1 MKGKLQSSKNKRMIA
16 LVAILVVLLAGTVTG
31 VTLFLKDDGSTSATA
46 YNEISNNTIQEPTN
60 STTGQEEQT
69 IPTDEDEQQTI
80 PTDENQQQETTSEQ
94 TTPEGQGNQETTTSN
109 NQENTENNNA
119 DSQTTPEESITYAD
133 RLVSEDFLVG
143 WTPIGLATI
152 ADTTGRYLNNTKL
165 EIEKISYTE
174 TDFTNNTEISLPE
187 QSKYNSVQSGER
199 IVYEI
204 RVKNTS
210 NVVAKNIKIIDK
222 IPEGIIVEEIDS
234 NGTLK
239 NENVQ
244 WVSDIPAG
252 EQVSFKFVAV
262 VEENVEGTIQNI
274 AVVNGDATNTVHNPV
289 LKTEKIAEVTRNE
302 NIVYDAAKPGD
313 TINYTIQITNT
324 GNVDAV
330 TKVTDQI
337 PANTTLVE
345 NSITD
350 NGIKTN
356 GNIDWDEVIVKPGET
371 KNIEFKVTVNKDVT
385 GSIKNIAVVGET
397 PTNETENLSANITGS
412 KTADKTE
419 AKVGETIK
427 YTITLTNSGNAAGKV
442 TVTDKIPEGTTIKDE
457 TIEGYNKET
466 NEMVWEEVEVAA
478 GGRVELTLEVIV
490 NKDTTTSVINT
501 AAIDEEEI
509 PDKPETKI
517 ANITA
522 QKVSKHEEELTEDG
536 IIQYT
541 ITLTN
546 SGNAAG
552 KVTVTDKIPEG
563 TTYVEKSVDEK
574 GTYNKTTN
582 TIEWKDIEVK
592 PQNPVELTFNVKVKP
607 FENGETEKEIA
618 NQASIGNKVVDKAD
632 KKYIEKEISK
642 VWENDNETLRN
653 DIIVEIYANNVKT
666 NKTLTLQA
674 EEQWKGTFKNLP
686 KYDSAGKE
694 IVYTIK
700 EVNVPEGYTSTVNGM
715 TITNTY
721 AEPTVTK
728 TVKKEWIGD
737 SENIILRQ
745 GITVE
750 ILADG
755 KEERTIVLNTT
766 NNWTATITGLQKY
779 KTGTRTPI
787 KYTLNEITKL
797 EGYQTT
803 YDITQEGE
811 LIVKNIYVEPTVT
824 KTARKTWE
832 GDNVNLRPES
842 ITVQLLANGNEVSGK
857 TAILTAGNNWTAEF
871 TGLQKYETGTIKEV
885 KYSIAEVDVPDGYTC
900 RVDTK
905 DSMHLI
911 NTYIEPTIS
920 KTVTK
925 EWVDNNDLLQE
936 RPTSI
941 KIQLK
946 DNTGYVW
953 AEQVITSANK
963 GKDTN
968 TWSWTFTD
976 LPKYDSNNADRKQII
991 YIVDEAEVNTGDLKY
1006 YTKEIN
1012 NNKIVNTIK
1021 VPNIV
1026 STKTATTSAD
1036 EKTKLINENA
1046 VQVGDTITY
1055 TIKIENKGEIYKTV
1069 TVRDTIPEKTTLQ
1082 GSIKLDGVDLTE
1094 EQVNQLYEGTLAL
1107 TISEG
1112 TYKTITFTVKVVS
1125 GNAGDSVINTAYVDN
1140 EAVGPVENPIEKFV
1154 NVTKY
1159 KNNVGSTNIL
1169 LVLDTSSSMVNN
1181 KVNGQTRLK
1190 IAKDAI
1196 IDFITKT
1203 YEKEANKDV
1212 TFTLVTFN
1220 KRENTKVFTFGNNN
1234 SYIATKDTATAF
1246 KTAISKITNGNGT
1259 NMRAGLEVAYT
1270 TLFGSDGNGGIAG
1283 MPQYK
1288 DYEQIM
1294 IFFGDGEPSGE
1305 TNLLNNAAGIKA
1317 KADEIRAKAK
1327 VYAIGFGA
1335 DAATPGKVGYERLK
1349 DIGGGV
1355 VYTSNNYT
1363 QLVTNFSE
1371 IISADPEYKQVT
1383 VNGNAIV
1390 EITNSQNIVVDGDK
1404 NKIILTVGDKN
1415 IEITNSTEAAANY
1428 LTYTDKK
1435 ITWDVSNYSSESIL
1449 KISYHV
1455 Q

>member
-478 GGRVELTLEVIV
+478 GGRVELTLEVVV

-501 AAIDEEEI
+501 ATIDEEEI

-517 ANITA
+517 ANITGSKTA
-522 QKVSKHEEELTEDG
+522 DKTEAKVGETIK
-536 IIQYT
+536 YT

-991 YIVDEAEVNTGDLKY
+991 YIVDEAEVQTGDLKY
-1006 YTKEIN
+1006 YTKAIN

-1435 ITWDVSNYSSESIL
+1435 ITWDVSSYSSESIL